1 MRVYKT
7 AIEAES
13 EIRRDLKSFGT
24 LITTNTMQNMN
35 IKENPDYHTHELT
48 NYGYVILEPS
58 YDDIIS
64 LPNINIEYCDAE
76 LCDRINGMRGRP
88 TNPGNSWL
96 INKELW
102 EPMLVNGKMDYT
114 YSERMVGLADHIV
127 KILRKDKNN
136 RRCWW
141 PIFSPKDII
150 AMKEKELVRV
160 PCSLGYNFQIRDN
173 KLMITYIMRSC
184 DFITHWANDV
194 FFACALQGIIA
205 NRLDIKVGSFTHFMF
220 SLHVYQKDVKEV
232 F

>member
-1 MRVYKT
+1 MRVYAT

-24 LITTNTMQNMN
+24 LIKTNTMQNKD
-35 IKENPDYHTHELT
+35 IKENPDYHTYELT
-48 NYGYVILEPS
+48 NYGYVILEPI
-58 YDDIIS
+58 YEDIVQ
-64 LPNINIEYCDAE
+64 LPNHNMKYCIEE
-76 LCDRINGMRGRP
+76 LNDRIDGMHGRP

-114 YSERMVGLADHIV
+114 YSERMMGLADHII
-127 KILRKDKNN
+127 KILKKDKNN

-141 PIFSPKDII
+141 PIFWPKDII

-160 PCSLGYNFQIRDN
+160 PCSLGYNFQIRDD
-173 KLMITYIMRSC
+173 KLMITYVMRSC
-184 DFITHWANDV
+184 DFITHWSNDL
-194 FFACALQGIIA
+194 FFAVALQRLIADRLGIKI
-205 NRLDIKVGSFTHFMF
+205 GSFTHFIF